1 MLNPIQYELNS
12 EAFSAL
18 RLSPQEFVREMRI
31 AASVQWYHQGL
42 VSQEK
47 AAQLAGLSRIEFL
60 DELKHREIPACQ
72 FTLDDLREEIH
83 GK

>member
-1 MLNPIQYELNS
+1 MPTIKYELDS
-12 EAFSAL
+12 DLFSAL
-18 RLSPQEFVREMRI
+18 RLSPEEFAREMRI
-31 AASVQWYHQGL
+31 AAAVQWYNQGL

-47 AAQLAGLSRIEFL
+47 AAKLAGLSRIEFL
-60 DELKHREIPACQ
+60 DELKRREVGACQ